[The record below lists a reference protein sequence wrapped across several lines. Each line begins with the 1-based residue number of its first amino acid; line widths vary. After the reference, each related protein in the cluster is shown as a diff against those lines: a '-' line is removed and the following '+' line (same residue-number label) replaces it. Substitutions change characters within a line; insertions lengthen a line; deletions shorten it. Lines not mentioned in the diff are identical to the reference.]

1 MRYKAK
7 SIAALHM
14 ALGSLPDKM
23 RVEVDPGIEVTAK
36 TVGELRKV
44 TAWPENLAVT
54 TPQERHA
61 DSAVKLSKLNVATR
75 TTPKT

>member
-36 TVGELRKV
+36 TVGELRKA

-61 DSAVKLSKLNVATR
+61 DSAVRISKVNIATR
-75 TTPKT
+75 TTPKR